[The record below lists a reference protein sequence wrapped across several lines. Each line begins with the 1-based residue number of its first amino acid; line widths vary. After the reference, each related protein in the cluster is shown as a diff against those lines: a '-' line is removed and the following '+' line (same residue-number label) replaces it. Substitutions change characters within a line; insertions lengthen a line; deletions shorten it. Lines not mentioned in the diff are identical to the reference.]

1 MIFHRGDRVRHIGLG
16 TGFFLQYEFDG
27 FTTETDAAYVEFDI
41 GETISVT
48 VGLLIEVDE

>member
-1 MIFHRGDRVRHIGLG
+1 MTFHRGDRVKHIGLG

-27 FTTETDAAYVEFDI
+27 FTAETDAAYVEFDT

-48 VGLLIEVDE
+48 VGLLVAIDE